1 MKRPRAALAVA
12 IFLVATALTHAIA
25 AGPRP
30 VPPRTESHS
39 YLGSTPTG
47 VGGVTIPDAPG
58 GAIYISVVAF
68 DLKAS
73 DQFASAKVVDQLGLE
88 VGGNVYFASSTN
100 AAVGPVKAFCGNT
113 PKLAVPRYATQF
125 VVQVKADVC
134 AAPAVSGSISATF
147 QQYQPKPKPKPKR

>member
-1 MKRPRAALAVA
+1 MKRHHLALG
-12 IFLVATALTHAIA
+12 VATVLAASPLGHAMA

-30 VPPRTESHS
+30 APPRTESHS

-58 GAIYISVVAF
+58 GAIYVSVVAF

-73 DQFASAKVVDQLGLE
+73 DQFASAKVVDQLGLQ

-100 AAVGPVKAFCGNT
+100 APVGPVKPFCGAT
-113 PKLAVPRYATQF
+113 PKLAVPRHATQF

-134 AAPAVSGSISATF
+134 AAPAVAGRVTATF
-147 QQYQPKPKPKPKR
+147 PQYQPKRRR